1 MAGKM
6 DSSRKTL
13 LGPCPHWATPQ
24 QCDPRA
30 GRLTSLSLVHEMGI
44 LMRVPSHA
52 QRAEMKTDP
61 VMYVDTPD
69 VAGTAGAT
77 TT

>member
-24 QCDPRA
+24 QCDPGQA
-30 GRLTSLSLVHEMGI
+30 ALPLCLVCEMGI

-52 QRAEMKTDP
+52 QRAEMKTHP